1 MLLILF
7 LRVWAGSGRDD
18 MRLKFDTDKLPILGL
33 LLSLMAS
40 SASSFAVEAPIDA
53 MFSAGEK
60 HFQTYCAGCH
70 LGAMPEAPK
79 VDALRLYPSSR
90 IVEALESGVMSTV
103 GLSLSKK
110 DKQQVAY
117 YLTGKLVEENRQDTH
132 FSCQENAVI
141 TPKLNVAASWNGW
154 GSKASNARY
163 QHQETLLSPA
173 NVKDLKLKWAFAFP
187 QATRVR
193 AQPVVTPQMTYIG
206 SQEGII
212 YALDTETGCA
222 HWQYQ
227 AESEVRG
234 AVYLHHDDKGVPKA
248 LLFGDFKANVYALD
262 AQTGALL
269 WRSNVAY
276 HTLATVT
283 GSVIADQHK
292 VYIPISSSEVIPAA
306 RPDYECCTFRGGLV
320 ALDIDTGQNI
330 WTTYTTEEP
339 KPTGESSVGTKQFGP
354 SGAPIW
360 SGPTLDA
367 KRGLIYATTG
377 QNYSSPATGTSD
389 SVLAIDTNNGE
400 IKWVTQV
407 TKDDAWNGACIRK
420 TPNCPK
426 ENGPD
431 FDIGASAMLVTDK
444 SGKDRLIIGQKSAMV
459 YALDPDNK
467 GKILWQLR
475 LGSGGTMG
483 GVHWGMSSDGQNVYA
498 GVSDLPTNNPY
509 KVGEPQPGL
518 NAIDLVT
525 GVRRWHYT
533 PPNICSKE
541 DKYQCFNGI
550 SAAVSSSP
558 GLVYFGGLDGMFRI
572 TDEASGE
579 VLWEFNT
586 KQEIETSNGVKGYGG
601 AIESDG
607 PVIANG
613 EVFVTSGYDK
623 WGEAPGNLLL
633 VFSIGGK

>member
-1 MLLILF
+1 LLWGAL
-7 LRVWAGSGRDD
+7 LSMWTVSS
-18 MRLKFDTDKLPILGL
+18 PILAAEVSVDTM
-33 LLSLMAS
+33 LS
-40 SASSFAVEAPIDA
+40 E
-53 MFSAGEK
+53 GEK
-60 HFQTYCAGCH
+60 HFQVFCSSCH
-70 LGAMPEAPK
+70 LGAMLEAPK
-79 VDALRLYPSSR
+79 LEALRLYPPSR
-90 IVEALESGVMSTV
+90 IVEALESGVMSTI
-103 GLSLSKK
+103 GLSMSKQ
-110 DKQQVAY
+110 DKQNVAF
-117 YLTGKLVEENRQDTH
+117 YLTGELAEDNRQETH
-132 FSCQENAVI
+132 FSCPDKKVS
-141 TPKLNVAASWNGW
+141 TPKLNIAASWNGW
-154 GSKASNARY
+154 GAEQANTRY
-163 QHQETLLSPA
+163 QQYETEITPK
-173 NVKDLKLKWAFAFP
+173 NVQDLKLKWAFAFP

-206 SQEGII
+206 SQEGIV

-234 AVYLHHDDKGVPKA
+234 AVYLHHDESGIPNT

-269 WRSNVAY
+269 WRSNIAY
-276 HTLATVT
+276 HQLATVT
-283 GSVIADQHK
+283 GSVIADKHR
-292 VYIPISSSEVIPAA
+292 VYVPLSSTEVIPAA
-306 RPDYECCTFRGGLV
+306 RPDYACCTFRGGLV
-320 ALDIDTGQNI
+320 ALDIETGQTV
-330 WTTYTTEEP
+330 WTTYTTDESQ
-339 KPTGESSVGTKQFGP
+339 PTGENSVGTKQFGP

-377 QNYSSPATGTSD
+377 QNYSSPATATSD
-389 SVLAIDTNNGE
+389 AVLAIDINNGE

-407 TKDDAWNGACIRK
+407 TKDDAWNGACVRK
-420 TPNCPK
+420 TPNCPE

-459 YALDPDNK
+459 YALDPDHR

-483 GVHWGMSSDGQNVYA
+483 GVHWGMSSDGQQVYA

-509 KVGEPQPGL
+509 KEGKPQPGL

-525 GVRRWHYT
+525 GKRRWHYA
-533 PPNICSKE
+533 PPNICNKE

-572 TDEASGE
+572 VDESSGE

-586 KQEIETSNGVKGYGG
+586 KQNIATSNGVQGYGG
-601 AIESDG
+601 AIEADG

-613 EVFVTSGYDK
+613 LVFVTSGYDK

-633 VFSIGGK
+633 VFSLEGK